1 MLVTHTECLLISR
14 NQGGTAD
21 ILRPSLYEG
30 RSFLVSLKKC
40 YIAGIKQEE
49 RKKTMKETLQKN
61 QRRSDEADSGF

>member
-30 RSFLVSLKKC
+30 RSFF
-40 YIAGIKQEE
+40 GIIEKMLYCRHKTGGKEE
-49 RKKTMKETLQKN
+49 NHERNAAEN